1 MSVELSREI
10 WDELKRYVNTVDR
23 SEAAETLVSV
33 LIDND
38 VAADEIKE
46 TFKSDSEV
54 KRALTSYLKDHAD
67 EDEEDDDDLHDDEDD
82 TYEDYYWPNGN

>member
-1 MSVELSREI
+1 MSVELSKEI

-23 SEAAETLVSV
+23 NDAAETLVSV

-46 TFKSDSEV
+46 TFKSDSDV
-54 KRALTSYLKDHAD
+54 KRALAHYLKDHEEEEE
-67 EDEEDDDDLHDDEDD
+67 EDDSWEEEEDDD
-82 TYEDYYWPNGN
+82 Y

>member
-1 MSVELSREI
+1 MSVELSKEI

-38 VAADEIKE
+38 ADADEIKSV
-46 TFKSDSEV
+46 FKTDSEV
-54 KRALTSYLKDHAD
+54 KRALTSYLKDHEEAD
-67 EDEEDDDDLHDDEDD
+67 DDEDYEED
-82 TYEDYYWPNGN
+82 FEEDEDY

>member
-1 MSVELSREI
+1 MSVELSKEI

-23 SEAAETLVSV
+23 NEAAETLVSV

-38 VAADEIKE
+38 VDADEIKE

-54 KRALTSYLKDHAD
+54 KRALAHYLKDHEEEEDD
-67 EDEEDDDDLHDDEDD
+67 EEEDVWEEDDD
-82 TYEDYYWPNGN
+82 Y

>member
-1 MSVELSREI
+1 MSAELAKEI
-10 WDELKRYVNTVDR
+10 WDEIKRYVNTVDR

-38 VAADEIKE
+38 VDADDIKN

-54 KRALTSYLKDHAD
+54 KRALTSYLKDH
-67 EDEEDDDDLHDDEDD
+67 EDEEDNEEEDYEEEDED
-82 TYEDYYWPNGN
+82 Y

>member
-1 MSVELSREI
+1 MSVELSKEI

-23 SEAAETLVSV
+23 NEAAETLVSV

-38 VAADEIKE
+38 VDADEIKE

-54 KRALTSYLKDHAD
+54 KRALAHYLKDHED
-67 EDEEDDDDLHDDEDD
+67 EYEEEDEEESWEEDDD
-82 TYEDYYWPNGN
+82 Y

>member
-10 WDELKRYVNTVDR
+10 WTELRRYVNTVDR
-23 SEAAETLVSV
+23 DEAAETLISV

-38 VAADEIKE
+38 VAADDIRD
-46 TFKSDSEV
+46 TFKGDTEV

-67 EDEEDDDDLHDDEDD
+67 EEDDDDEDLHDDDD
-82 TYEDYYWPNGN
+82 DEYEDY

>member
-10 WDELKRYVNTVDR
+10 WTELRRYVNTVDR
-23 SEAAETLVSV
+23 DEAAETLISV

-38 VAADEIKE
+38 VAADDIRDI
-46 TFKSDSEV
+46 FKGDSEV

-67 EDEEDDDDLHDDEDD
+67 EDEEDDEDLHDDEDD
-82 TYEDYYWPNGN
+82 DYEDY

>member
-1 MSVELSREI
+1 MSVELSKEI

-23 SEAAETLVSV
+23 NDAAETLVSV

-38 VAADEIKE
+38 VDADEIKE

-54 KRALTSYLKDHAD
+54 KRALAHYIKDHED
-67 EDEEDDDDLHDDEDD
+67 EEEDDDSWEEEEEEDD
-82 TYEDYYWPNGN
+82 Y

>member
-1 MSVELSREI
+1 MPIAITKEI

-23 SEAAETLVSV
+23 ADAAETLVSV

-38 VAADEIKE
+38 LDADEIKE

-54 KRALTSYLKDHAD
+54 KRALTSYLKDHEE
-67 EDEEDDDDLHDDEDD
+67 EDEEEDDENWEEDD
-82 TYEDYYWPNGN
+82 EY

>member
-1 MSVELSREI
+1 MSVELSKEI

-23 SEAAETLVSV
+23 AEAAETLVSV

-38 VAADEIKE
+38 VAADEIKD

-54 KRALTSYLKDHAD
+54 KRALTHYLKDHAD
-67 EDEEDDDDLHDDEDD
+67 EDDDDYEDDDEEYNDED
-82 TYEDYYWPNGN
+82 Y

>member
-1 MSVELSREI
+1 MSVELSKEI

-23 SEAAETLVSV
+23 DEAAETLVSV

-38 VAADEIKE
+38 VGADEIKD

-54 KRALTSYLKDHAD
+54 KRALAHYLKDHEEEYEEDEEEYD
-67 EDEEDDDDLHDDEDD
+67 EDEDED
-82 TYEDYYWPNGN
+82 Y